1 MPIGNSCAREI
12 AAHMGRIGAN
22 CRTAAL
28 GGYHQRG
35 FLPVNRL
42 LATFAAATTLA
53 FAAPAFAQEGAA
65 APDAVADKVTGD
77 SLTIGAAGVYIPDYE
92 GSNDYRFAPAPIVL
106 AKWHGFGLQILG
118 NRASIDLIPD
128 HGKWNFE
135 AGPVGVI
142 NFNRSDPDAIK
153 DIRVKNLR
161 QRGNAFEL
169 GGYVGIGKTG
179 VITSPYDTLS
189 ISVSY
194 RRDVTQAH
202 DSAIWQPSISYVT
215 PLSRHMA
222 VGINAQAQHV
232 ERGYANAYFNIGP
245 IQSANSGLP
254 QYNTGA
260 GWKSY
265 TVSGF
270 VTHSLTGDLLHG
282 FKIVA
287 GGGYTRLLGGFAD
300 SPIVRIAGTPDQWL
314 GALGVAYTF

>member
-1 MPIGNSCAREI
+1 MNRSTNR
-12 AAHMGRIGAN
+12 
-22 CRTAAL
+22 
-28 GGYHQRG
+28 
-35 FLPVNRL
+35 RL

-65 APDAVADKVTGD
+65 AAAPDATVGKVTGD

-118 NRASIDLIPD
+118 NRASVDLIPD
-128 HGKWNFE
+128 RGQWNFE
-135 AGPVGVI
+135 AGPIGVI

-153 DIRVKNLR
+153 DIRVARLR
-161 QRGNAFEL
+161 ERGNAFEL
-169 GGYVGIGKTG
+169 GGYLGVSKTG

-189 ISVSY
+189 LSVSY
-194 RRDVTQAH
+194 RHDLTRAH
-202 DSAIWQPSISYVT
+202 DSGIWQPSISYVT
-215 PLSRHMA
+215 PLSRKLA

-245 IQSANSGLP
+245 IQSAASGLP
-254 QYNTGA
+254 QYSTDG

-265 TVSGF
+265 TVAAF

-287 GGGYTRLLGGFAD
+287 GGGYTRLLGGFAR
-300 SPIVRIAGTPDQWL
+300 SPIVTVAGTPNQWL
-314 GALGVAYTF
+314 GAVGVAYTF